1 MIVSIG
7 LKWQNGKETVLS
19 NTVTLLQLKTQSRE
33 RADMENSDFISSTE
47 LLSYIN
53 SSYAELYDLLVSR
66 YEDYFTTEATQTV
79 ASGAS
84 SFTLP
89 TDFYK
94 LRGLDLALDSSGNN
108 YTPVPRFN
116 WNNRNIRN
124 ANVSRLLSGQFN
136 VSYRIVG
143 GNMEL
148 VPTDSA
154 SGDYRMY
161 YVPIYTP
168 LVDDTDTADTAV
180 SNQSWHEYII
190 VDVAIKMLSKEE
202 SSTTHLEREKLA
214 LIERIESAARNRD
227 ANQPETVSDT
237 TSLYYDPDSLFV
249 R

>member
-1 MIVSIG
+1 M
-7 LKWQNGKETVLS
+7 S

-33 RADMENSDFISSTE
+33 RADMENSDFISDSE
-47 LLSYIN
+47 LTSYIN

-66 YEDYFTTEATQTV
+66 YEDYFTTETTQTV

-94 LRGLDLALDSSGNN
+94 LRGLDLALDNSSNN

-116 WNNRNIRN
+116 WNNRN

-154 SGDYRMY
+154 SGDYRIY

-168 LVDDTDTADTAV
+168 LVADTDTAVTAV
-180 SNQSWHEYII
+180 SNQSWHEYVI

-202 SSTTHLEREKLA
+202 SSTTHLEREKMA
-214 LIERIESAARNRD
+214 LIDRIESAARNRD

-237 TSLYYDPDSLFV
+237 TSLYNDPDSLFV